1 MMPNMNPAQM
11 QKIMKQ
17 MGINSLEIPA
27 TRVVIETE
35 GGNYIISNPQ
45 VTEVTMQGQKSYQI
59 AGTVLFE
66 EGMKEEDVKM
76 VMEQGNV
83 ERDKAVDAL
92 KKTKGDI
99 AQAILDLQS

>member
-1 MMPNMNPAQM
+1 MNPAQM
-11 QKIMKQ
+11 QKMMRQ
-17 MGINSLEIPA
+17 MGINSEDIPA

-35 GGNYIISNPQ
+35 GGNYILTNPNVVQ
-45 VTEVTMQGQKSYQI
+45 ITMQGQKSYQI
-59 AGTVLFE
+59 SGTVFFE

-83 ERDKAVDAL
+83 PREKAVEAL

-99 AQAILDLQS
+99 AEAILSLQG